1 MIYYDIKNGFSKC
14 DRVKY
19 RKLTYLF
26 VFWIFGFAANIS
38 NTSFDII
45 KMFLKNMFNSPI
57 KKKKRVLHFNK
68 NYVGAAEVLLRDRQ
82 FSNGFKIFF
91 SFYQKQPAANVAFS
105 RLVILL
111 IVENRFI
118 K

>member
-1 MIYYDIKNGFSKC
+1 M
-14 DRVKY
+14 
-19 RKLTYLF
+19 
-26 VFWIFGFAANIS
+26 AAEIILPWRNRNIS
-38 NTSFDII
+38 AGIPVRNIYCRLIDII

-118 K
+118 KGFFFKDVL